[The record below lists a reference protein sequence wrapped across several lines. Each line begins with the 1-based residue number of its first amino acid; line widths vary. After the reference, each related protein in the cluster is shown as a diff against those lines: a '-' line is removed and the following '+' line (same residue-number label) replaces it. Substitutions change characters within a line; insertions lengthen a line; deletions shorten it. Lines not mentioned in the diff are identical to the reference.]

1 MAVEMVTYPFVAGEK
16 GIPFAQL
23 LELSL
28 GGKKSG
34 EFTAESGRRMEYLFD
49 DSSIS
54 ITDHGD
60 ETFVMGAAV
69 DEGVAEFV
77 LITRRLNDRQ
87 RHPDMFAAEFV
98 GFALMYLE
106 EMRKHVTSIVDIWEQ
121 PSDNYKQF
129 FQTYNI
135 SHDIVGA
142 ARSTWPGRTYA
153 RFGFVNIEEADV
165 ILPQDPMG
173 PVWATF
179 SKPTLVQGKML

>member
-1 MAVEMVTYPFVAGEK
+1 
-16 GIPFAQL
+16 
-23 LELSL
+23 
-28 GGKKSG
+28 
-34 EFTAESGRRMEYLFD
+34 MEYLFD

-129 FQTYNI
+129 FRHCP
-135 SHDIVGA
+135 S
-142 ARSTWPGRTYA
+142 
-153 RFGFVNIEEADV
+153 F
-165 ILPQDPMG
+165 L
-173 PVWATF
+173 
-179 SKPTLVQGKML
+179 